1 VKILLEVSARDYD
14 RLLNRVAEESQAYAI
29 LKNGVVVDS
38 SHDGARKKK
47 IEILCEKFHAIM
59 LLHVAEKVCPEA
71 ASQIEEGIRLSR
83 SLQ

>member
-1 VKILLEVSARDYD
+1 VKILLEVSAEDYD
-14 RLLNRVAEESQAYAI
+14 RLLNRVDTKSQAYAI
-29 LKNGVVVDS
+29 LKNGVVIDS
-38 SHDGARKKK
+38 SHTGARQRM

-59 LLHVAEKVCPEA
+59 LLRVAEKLCPEA